1 MPVDEETNQPSH
13 DEHQAHHQDKQRRV
27 SPRVPHLGRRQTSTT
42 GTTNRMVQHTKRIE
56 LNTLTSLVVNIREGY
71 GRHRSLRKEQ

>member
-1 MPVDEETNQPSH
+1 MRKLTSLPMTSTRPTTRTR
-13 DEHQAHHQDKQRRV
+13 QRRV
-27 SPRVPHLGRRQTSTT
+27 SPRVPHLGRRQASTT